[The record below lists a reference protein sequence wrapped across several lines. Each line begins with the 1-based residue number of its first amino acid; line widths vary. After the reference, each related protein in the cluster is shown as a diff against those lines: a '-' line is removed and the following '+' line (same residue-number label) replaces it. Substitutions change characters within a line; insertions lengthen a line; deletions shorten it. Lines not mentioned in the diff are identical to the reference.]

1 MEDPEFPV
9 EIEIS
14 GKGPTLLML
23 PGSFSTAAAW
33 RPVRRFLENRH
44 RIIAASLP
52 GYGGSTDR
60 RNENDAGIATFSPF
74 LARLAREAGGPVHL
88 VAHSFGATVA
98 LAGALGD
105 ELEIASLTLVEA
117 IPLHILSYE
126 EAAPEG
132 ARYLSEINATRDA
145 GLARMAEGRPD
156 SARMVINMWSGA
168 GSFESLAPPVQDY
181 ALKTAAVNLR
191 DWESALDFDPG
202 KGALATLACP
212 VALVHGTQ
220 SHPSIALMNGLLE
233 EEIATAQRFP
243 VEGAS
248 HFLPYTHAEELS
260 RIIAENCR
268 RAESQD
274 RTF

>member
-1 MEDPEFPV
+1 MTIKDPEKPV

-14 GKGPTLLML
+14 GVGPTLLML

-33 RPVRRFLENRH
+33 RPVRRLLEDDH
-44 RIIAASLP
+44 RVIATSLP
-52 GYGGSTDR
+52 GYGGSADR
-60 RNENDAGIATFSPF
+60 RTKSDAGIATFSPF

-126 EAAPEG
+126 EAAPHG
-132 ARYLSEINATRDA
+132 ARHLAEIHATRKA
-145 GLARMAEGRPD
+145 GMAKMAEGRPD
-156 SARMVINMWSGA
+156 SARFVIDMWSGA
-168 GSFESLAPPVQDY
+168 GSFDSLAPPVQDY
-181 ALKTAAVNLR
+181 ALRTAAVNLR

-202 KGALATLACP
+202 KGALSTLACP
-212 VALVHGTQ
+212 VSLVHGTQ

-233 EEIATAQRFP
+233 AEIAGARRYP

-248 HFLPYTHAEELS
+248 HFLPYTHAEELA
-260 RIIAENCR
+260 RIIAETCQ
-268 RAESQD
+268 RAKN
-274 RTF
+274 